1 MAGTRPRPEPS
12 EQTELTTTT
21 VRALS
26 RAISRCE
33 RGPEE
38 AAAALAAVGPP
49 RGALWVIGVTGP
61 PGSGKSTLVDRLVGQ
76 ARERAL
82 RVAVLAVDPSSVQ
95 TGGAIL
101 GDRVRMLRHTHDR
114 SVYIRSMAARSAMG
128 GLSLA
133 TRDALRVLDA
143 YGFDVAFLE
152 TVGVGQS
159 EIDVVKVADTVMLVT
174 VPGMGDDV
182 QMLKAGTL
190 EIADV
195 FVVNKA
201 DLPDADRAVA
211 ELLAM
216 LRLGTPRAD
225 ETVVVK
231 TVATADGGV
240 SELWSTLERARVTA
254 AGSGVLAER
263 RSQRLVTE
271 VRELVERRA
280 LAVLRRRADQSPA
293 VRDVLTAVRD
303 GALDPHE
310 AASRI
315 IAALLDSD

>member
-1 MAGTRPRPEPS
+1 M
-12 EQTELTTTT
+12 
-21 VRALS
+21 
-26 RAISRCE
+26 
-33 RGPEE
+33 
-38 AAAALAAVGPP
+38 GPP